1 MSTELL
7 IREARKEDSSKLI
20 AFLDQVGKESHFLTL
35 DEAGILM
42 TEPQMEEYLE
52 QILQKDNNAYFLAF
66 LGEEIA
72 GVLHITADFHYRVRH
87 IGEIFIAVASK
98 FQGYGIGTFLFEDA
112 LEWIEETG
120 VLKRLELTVQKRN
133 KAAIHLYEKFGFTIE
148 AIQKYGAR
156 DEHGNLIDVFA
167 MVKFFQ

>member
-7 IREARKEDSSKLI
+7 IREARKKDSSKLI

-42 TEPQMEEYLE
+42 TESQMEEYLE
-52 QILQKDNNAYFLAF
+52 QLFQKDNNAYFLAF

-87 IGEIFIAVASK
+87 IGDIFIAVASK

-112 LEWIEETG
+112 LEWVEEIG

-156 DEHGNLIDVFA
+156 DEHGNLIDVYV
-167 MVKFFQ
+167 MVKFF